1 MISIFPDLSTSV
13 YGNEF
18 RCKNTISADN
28 IFYIFLYIFMAYH
41 NSDILERVN
50 FHDIEGPTRS
60 IFFYGLW
67 SRAEYTQVALVSEIS
82 DAEDSICG
90 ALP

>member
-1 MISIFPDLSTSV
+1 
-13 YGNEF
+13 
-18 RCKNTISADN
+18 
-28 IFYIFLYIFMAYH
+28 MAYH